1 MTSPLAEADSAG
13 GPTRYCRVMLKL
25 SGQAMQGEGEFGIE
39 LGTVE
44 YVARQVA
51 RVQAL
56 GVQVSVVIGG
66 GNIWRGAT
74 SEQGGIDRAT
84 ADYMG
89 MLATM
94 INALALQASM
104 EKVGLHT
111 RVQSAITMVEI
122 AEPYIRRRAIR
133 HLEKGRVVIFGAG
146 TGNPYFSSDTAAA
159 LRALEIGAEVIL
171 MAKNRVDGVY
181 DADPLKVPDARRYT
195 RLGYMEAIERRLQV
209 MDSTALSLC
218 MDHRLPIVVFDLLNP
233 ENLERIVRGDEVGTL
248 IS

>member
-1 MTSPLAEADSAG
+1 MTSLVAERDAAPPG
-13 GPTRYCRVMLKL
+13 IRYKRVMLKL
-25 SGQAMQGEGEFGIE
+25 SGQALQGDSEFGIDPH
-39 LGTVE
+39 TVE

-51 RVQAL
+51 RIQAL
-56 GVQVSVVIGG
+56 GVEVCAVIGG
-66 GNIWRGAT
+66 GNIWRGAPA
-74 SEQGGIDRAT
+74 SGRGMDRAT

-94 INALALQASM
+94 INALALQSTM
-104 EKVGLHT
+104 ERVGLDT

-171 MAKNRVDGVY
+171 MAK
-181 DADPLKVPDARRYT
+181 
-195 RLGYMEAIERRLQV
+195 
-209 MDSTALSLC
+209 
-218 MDHRLPIVVFDLLNP
+218 
-233 ENLERIVRGDEVGTL
+233 
-248 IS
+248 

>member
-1 MTSPLAEADSAG
+1 MTLSLSEPEGAEQ
-13 GPTRYCRVMLKL
+13 PTQYGRVMLKL
-25 SGQAMQGEGEFGIE
+25 SGQAMQGEGEYGIDP
-39 LGTVE
+39 GTVQ
-44 YVARQVA
+44 YVAEQVA
-51 RVQAL
+51 RIQAL
-56 GVQVSVVIGG
+56 GVEVCVVIGG
-66 GNIWRGAT
+66 GNIWRGAPADQ
-74 SEQGGIDRAT
+74 SGIDRAS

-104 EKVGLHT
+104 ERIGLDT

-159 LRALEIGAEVIL
+159 LRALEIGAKVIL

-181 DADPLKVPDARRYT
+181 DADPRTNPGAQKYT
-195 RLGYMEAIERRLQV
+195 RLAYMEAIEKRLQV

-218 MDHRLPIVVFDLLNP
+218 MDHRMPIVVFDLQDP
-233 ENLERIVRGDEVGTL
+233 DNLERIVRGKAVGTL